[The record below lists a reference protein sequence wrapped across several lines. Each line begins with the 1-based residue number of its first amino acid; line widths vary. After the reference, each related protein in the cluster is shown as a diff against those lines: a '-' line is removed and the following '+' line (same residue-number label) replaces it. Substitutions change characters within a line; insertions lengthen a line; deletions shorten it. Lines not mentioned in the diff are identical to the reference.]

1 VAHPAVVDG
10 VLDAAKL
17 WEPTAKNK
25 IIRQSTSHNRLRVGG
40 TGSSKSSDAMMEIVT
55 DFLLRFP
62 GCMALILR
70 RTMPE
75 LKRSNIPNFK
85 SYVPSDLYTYNSTD
99 NIATFYNGSKL
110 FFSHLQYFTWKEQF

>member
-1 VAHPAVVDG
+1 MAHPAVDNG

-25 IIRQSTSHNRLRVGG
+25 IIRRSTAHNRLRVGG

-62 GCMALILR
+62 GCFALILR
-70 RTMPE
+70 TTMPE
-75 LKRSNIPNFK
+75 LERSNIPNFNA
-85 SYVPSDLYTYNSTD
+85 YVPSDLYTYNDT
-99 NIATFYNGSKL
+99 
-110 FFSHLQYFTWKEQF
+110 